1 MEETASN
8 MRSEVGNE
16 FRAAYD
22 YWKTQKS
29 SSSPPNPNGRPNLP
43 LLVLGDRPIPITRSR
58 CWETLR
64 ENGDI
69 TNIANEL
76 MTAASNDEEK
86 EDLEKELQSVF
97 FQNNDDDDDDTIAIE
112 WLNKYEIPGIENIL
126 IYKRNFYMA
135 CKLRQS
141 LAFLLVPEKEQQQSQ
156 LFRAVAIVSAAHVQ
170 GFMEIW
176 NKLLHINDIS
186 IFSKELLVPLLKTKR
201 YSTIYFEDNLLVIAE
216 IVNCAVE

>member
-1 MEETASN
+1 MRKIRMKRRKKTKSSISLGFIENAVIETLEKGMEETASN

-97 FQNNDDDDDDTIAIE
+97 FQNDDDDDDDTIADE
-112 WLNKYEIPGIENIL
+112 
-126 IYKRNFYMA
+126 
-135 CKLRQS
+135 
-141 LAFLLVPEKEQQQSQ
+141 
-156 LFRAVAIVSAAHVQ
+156 
-170 GFMEIW
+170 
-176 NKLLHINDIS
+176 
-186 IFSKELLVPLLKTKR
+186 
-201 YSTIYFEDNLLVIAE
+201 
-216 IVNCAVE
+216 